1 MGLGASS
8 RQTLV
13 LATGVSGGLLIGAQ
27 FARWSSAD
35 EALGLFRND
44 HPRIASDEL
53 RSGYKR
59 REPIM
64 AILDQVDAARLGPEV
79 RETSALMRRDMTPVV
94 DDDIEFTKASKKS
107 GVGLIA
113 DMYLET
119 GLLEVALLANVDTD
133 NRGARA
139 EVLFPDLERT
149 AVVDTDFE
157 DPRRFALVFR

>member
-1 MGLGASS
+1 MDA
-8 RQTLV
+8 
-13 LATGVSGGLLIGAQ
+13 
-27 FARWSSAD
+27 
-35 EALGLFRND
+35 ALGLFRND

-94 DDDIEFTKASKKS
+94 DDDIEFTKASKKCC
-107 GVGLIA
+107 VGLIA

-119 GLLEVALLANVDTD
+119 GLLEITFMPDVDPD
-133 NRGARA
+133 DRCAFA

>member
-1 MGLGASS
+1 
-8 RQTLV
+8 
-13 LATGVSGGLLIGAQ
+13 
-27 FARWSSAD
+27 
-35 EALGLFRND
+35 
-44 HPRIASDEL
+44 
-53 RSGYKR
+53 
-59 REPIM
+59 M

-119 GLLEVALLANVDTD
+119 GLLEVALLADVDTD

-157 DPRRFALVFR
+157 DPRCFALVFR

>member
-1 MGLGASS
+1 MPASPFS
-8 RQTLV
+8 PPLTRG
-13 LATGVSGGLLIGAQ
+13 TGVSSGLLVSVERASRGAVD
-27 FARWSSAD
+27 A
-35 EALGLFRND
+35 ALGLFRND

-119 GLLEVALLANVDTD
+119 GLLEVALLADVDTD